1 MSDCL
6 FCKIVKGDIP
16 SYPIWQDK
24 NFIAILDI
32 FPATIGQTLVISKKH
47 YSSDFSKLPDS
58 VLKDLSIA
66 SKKVAQILTSSF
78 TDVSR
83 TCLVLEGFDI
93 DHIHAKLYPM
103 HGLTPL
109 STYLS
114 SKPSQANSN
123 TLESLQQLLKS
134 SSPCQGRG

>member
-6 FCKIVKGDIP
+6 FCKIVAGDIP

-47 YSSDFSKLPDS
+47 YGSDFSHLPNQ
-58 VLKDLSIA
+58 VLKDLSLA
-66 SKKVAQILTSSF
+66 SKKVAQLLNSAF

-83 TCLVLEGFDI
+83 TCLILEGFDI

-114 SKPSQANSN
+114 GKPSQSDSN
-123 TLESLQQLLKS
+123 TLESLQHQITKLPKN
-134 SSPCQGRG
+134 

>member
-6 FCKIVKGDIP
+6 FCKIVAGDIP

-32 FPATIGQTLVISKKH
+32 FPATLGQTLVISKKH
-47 YSSDFSKLPDS
+47 YGSDFSDIPDQ
-58 VLKDLSIA
+58 VLKDLSLA
-66 SKKVAQILTSSF
+66 SKKVAQLLTSSF
-78 TDVSR
+78 ADVSR

-114 SKPSQANSN
+114 TKPSQSDPKD
-123 TLESLQQLLKS
+123 LSQIQQTIKNNLFTNY
-134 SSPCQGRG
+134 

>member
-1 MSDCL
+1 MSNCL
-6 FCKIVKGDIP
+6 FCKIVAGNIP

-32 FPATIGQTLVISKKH
+32 FPSTIGQTLVISKQH

-58 VLKDLSIA
+58 VLKDLSLA
-66 SKKVAQILTSSF
+66 SKKVARILTSSF
-78 TDVSR
+78 SDVSR
-83 TCLVLEGFDI
+83 TCLVFEGFDI

-114 SKPSQANSN
+114 NKPSQSDPD
-123 TLESLQQLLKS
+123 TLESLQRQITNSLKY
-134 SSPCQGRG
+134 